1 MRSVVSQGFEL
12 DAWLASYA
20 PERANHGSTNALQ
33 PHVGLSQAP
42 KLLLDFKRFELE
54 AAANDDGEVRQASG
68 ELDTAVS
75 RILEAAPRLRAAPQ
89 TEEEEERERRLR
101 ADAELLLSLQLEGFQ
116 GRNWDRF
123 RDRLARYGYAVIR
136 SWCLNGK
143 IFFYARTAGF
153 GGLTS
158 RRLDADAAKELASET
173 TAKALAF
180 FEESVLRRPNVWQ
193 ARRGASL
200 KTFFIGACIRA
211 FGNVYGRWRR
221 ENLPL
226 PTTGGELIEN
236 SPGKYIDPGTA
247 LEVGRALRKLRAGDQ
262 QLILLVGDG
271 YTQRE
276 IAHQLALSAKAVE
289 RRLDKARKKV
299 CETGSKRSSRRC

>member
-1 MRSVVSQGFEL
+1 
-12 DAWLASYA
+12 
-20 PERANHGSTNALQ
+20 
-33 PHVGLSQAP
+33 VGLSQAP
-42 KLLLDFKRFELE
+42 KLLLGLKRFELE
-54 AAANDDGEVRQASG
+54 AAANDDGEVRQVSG
-68 ELDTAVS
+68 ELDAAVS
-75 RILEAAPRLRAAPQ
+75 RILEAAPRLRATPQ
-89 TEEEEERERRLR
+89 TEEEEHERRLR

-116 GRNWDRF
+116 GRNWDRL

-158 RRLDADAAKELASET
+158 RRLDADAATELATET

-180 FEESVLRRPNVWQ
+180 FEKNVLRKPNVWQ
-193 ARRGASL
+193 ARRGATL
-200 KTFFIGACIRA
+200 KTFFIGASIRA

-236 SPGKYIDPGTA
+236 SPGKYVDPGTV
-247 LEVGRALRKLRAGDQ
+247 LEVGRTLRKLKAGDQ
-262 QLILLVGDG
+262 QLILLVRHG

-276 IAHQLALSAKAVE
+276 IADQLTLSAKAVE

-299 CETGSKRSSRRC
+299 CETGSKRSSRRY